1 MTRTES
7 AGFDT
12 LVIGAGIS
20 GLAFAHERLRARPAE
35 RLLVLEA
42 SDRPGGLVRT
52 HVHEG
57 LRFEEGPEAL
67 PGNARTVRE
76 LCQELGLAVQETP
89 REASKRYLLIEQKL
103 LEVPSSPADLATS
116 RVLGFGAKLRLM
128 AESTCARDVALDGSI
143 ADFARHRFGKEALER
158 VVEPLVAGIHA
169 GDPEQLS
176 LRACF
181 PEVARMVEEHGS
193 ITAALKARTVQK
205 DTVQKDTA
213 QRDAEK
219 KQQAKPSGAGGSPLA
234 GALFKPAGGMEALTR
249 ALAQTLGTHLC
260 TNARVRTVEHSG
272 AGFAVLEESGVRH
285 LARRVVLALPLAG
298 ARTLLARPAPDAA
311 AALSSMTAES
321 LVSVVHAYRRADVA
335 HALDGFGY
343 LAPKGAGGLVL
354 GTLFSSS
361 LAPEAAPAGQVLL
374 RSLLGGARNPGALE
388 LSDEAL
394 LAHVARECGGPLGL
408 ARAPFFAHVARW
420 PAVIPRFDLEHLA
433 RRERLARGL
442 PPGLSVLGNFTRG
455 IGLEALASEAR
466 ALALRFG

>member
-1 MTRTES
+1 MTREES
-7 AGFDT
+7 AGLDT
-12 LVIGAGIS
+12 LVVGAGIS
-20 GLAFAHERLRARPAE
+20 GLAFAHEHLRARPAE

-57 LRFEEGPEAL
+57 LRFEGGPEAL
-67 PGNARTVRE
+67 PGNAKTVRA
-76 LCQELGLAVQETP
+76 LCQELGLALEETAP
-89 REASKRYLLIEQKL
+89 AASKRYLLSGEKL

-143 ADFARHRFGKEALER
+143 ADFARHRFGQEALER

-205 DTVQKDTA
+205 S
-213 QRDAEK
+213 AEQ
-219 KQQAKPSGAGGSPLA
+219 KQQAKSSGAGGSPLS
-234 GALFKPAGGMEALTR
+234 GALFRPAGGMEALTR
-249 ALAQTLGTHLC
+249 ALAQALGAHLR
-260 TNARVRTVEHSG
+260 TNARARGIERSG
-272 AGFAVLEESGVRH
+272 EGFLVLEESGARH
-285 LARRVVLALPLAG
+285 LARRLVLALPLAG
-298 ARTLLARPAPDAA
+298 ARELLSGPAPEAA
-311 AALSSMTAES
+311 AALSTMTAEN

-343 LAPKGAGGLVL
+343 LAPKSAGGLVL

-388 LSDEAL
+388 LSDGEL

-408 ARAPFFAHVARW
+408 TRAPFFAHVARW
-420 PAVIPRFDLEHLA
+420 PGVIPRFDLQHLA

-442 PPGLSVLGNFTRG
+442 PQGLAVLGNFTRG

-466 ALALRFG
+466 AFARAS